1 MGARKRKSAEARKEE
16 LKTISYAKL
25 NNCPTSPQKMRLVA
39 DMIRGK
45 KAEHALNLLKFS
57 TKDASKKLEKLL
69 LSALSNWQGKNEGQ
83 RIEDQELIVKE
94 IYVDS
99 ARVLKRMRPAPQGRG
114 YTIRKRSNHVTLI
127 LDNKNAAVQTE
138 AEASTE
144 TETQPETNQ

>member
-25 NNCPTSPQKMRLVA
+25 NNCPTSPRKMRLVA

-45 KAEHALNLLKFS
+45 KADKALNLLKFS

-69 LSALSNWQGKNEGQ
+69 LSALSNWQAKNEGQ

-99 ARVLKRMRPAPQGRG
+99 ARQLKRMRPAPQGRG

-127 LDNKNAAVQTE
+127 LDNKNATVETTEQTE
-138 AEASTE
+138 TQ

>member
-25 NNCPTSPQKMRLVA
+25 NNCPTSPLKMRLVA

-69 LSALSNWQGKNEGQ
+69 LSALSNWQAKNEGQ

-99 ARVLKRMRPAPQGRG
+99 ARQLKRMRPAPQGRG

-127 LDNKNAAVQTE
+127 LDNKIATTHIPE
-138 AEASTE
+138 ETTTE